1 LILKKDSIIIIPEIY
16 SFENMKKEKVAA
28 VVPAFNEE
36 KTIKAVVEALLKTP
50 FIDEVIV
57 VDDGSSDNT
66 FKIAKEAGAKV
77 IKLKENKGKGK
88 ALEIGT
94 NSTDASLLLF
104 SDADLVGIKP
114 SHFQKL
120 IEPVLQGKVD
130 MCVGAVDRRNFNK
143 FLAWLLPKVESP
155 FAGMRALKREFWE
168 SIPKEY
174 KREYFV
180 ESALTYFA
188 KKNNLRTHSFILDG
202 VSHLIKE
209 RKYGFSFGVAARAK
223 MFLQIAIVNILL
235 RLH

>member
-1 LILKKDSIIIIPEIY
+1 LILKKVSIIIIPEIY

-36 KTIKAVVEALLKTP
+36 KTIKDVVEALLKTP
-50 FIDEVIV
+50 FVDEVIV

-66 FKIAKEAGAKV
+66 SKIAKEAGAKV
-77 IKLKENKGKGK
+77 IKLKENQGKGE

-94 NSTDASLLLF
+94 NSTDASFFLF
-104 SDADLVGIKP
+104 SDADIVGVKP

-120 IEPVLQGKVD
+120 IEPVLERKVD
-130 MCVGAVDRRNFNK
+130 MCVGAVDRGSLNR
-143 FLAWLLPKVESP
+143 FLAWLLPKIESP
-155 FAGMRALKREFWE
+155 FSGMRALKREFWE

-174 KREYFV
+174 KKGYFI

-188 KKNNLRTHSFILDG
+188 KKNNLKIHSFILDG

-209 RKYGFSFGVAARAK
+209 RKYGFSSGFRARAK

>member
-28 VVPAFNEE
+28 IVPAFNEE
-36 KTIKAVVEALLKTP
+36 KTIKAVVEALLKTS
-50 FIDEVIV
+50 FVDEVIV

-66 FKIAKEAGAKV
+66 SKIAKEAGAKV
-77 IKLKENKGKGK
+77 IKLKENQGKGR

-94 NSTDASLLLF
+94 EQTDASIFLF
-104 SDADLVGIKP
+104 SDADLIGIKP

-120 IEPVLQGKVD
+120 VKPVLQQKVD
-130 MCVGAVDRRNFNK
+130 MCVGTVDRRNLNK
-143 FLAWLLPKVESP
+143 FLARFLPKVESP
-155 FAGMRALKREFWE
+155 FSGMRALKREFWE

-174 KREYFV
+174 KKRYFV

-188 KKNNLRTHSFILDG
+188 KKNNLKTHSFILDG

-209 RKYGFSFGVAARAK
+209 KKHGFSFGIRARAE
-223 MFLQIAIVNILL
+223 MILQIVIVNILL
-235 RLH
+235 RIH